1 MIGAGVAR
9 EEPWRCAL
17 PAQEPEGDY
26 EGVHVH
32 KGQVG
37 HGLGSLLSEA
47 QIHSSGKMESN
58 LPTPPPPR
66 MLLRSQV
73 FSGILAP
80 EMAPP
85 CGQTQKSKETELVC
99 LNHDICACRQLLYL
113 SIFCG
118 YNKISKAGFFINQE
132 RFDLAHSLGSWKLR
146 WTYLSCFC

>member
-17 PAQEPEGDY
+17 PAQGPEGDY

-58 LPTPPPPR
+58 LPTPPSPPHAAQITGFLWHTCTR
-66 MLLRSQV
+66 DGTTLWT
-73 FSGILAP
+73 G
-80 EMAPP
+80 
-85 CGQTQKSKETELVC
+85 TEV
-99 LNHDICACRQLLYL
+99 
-113 SIFCG
+113 
-118 YNKISKAGFFINQE
+118 
-132 RFDLAHSLGSWKLR
+132 
-146 WTYLSCFC
+146 